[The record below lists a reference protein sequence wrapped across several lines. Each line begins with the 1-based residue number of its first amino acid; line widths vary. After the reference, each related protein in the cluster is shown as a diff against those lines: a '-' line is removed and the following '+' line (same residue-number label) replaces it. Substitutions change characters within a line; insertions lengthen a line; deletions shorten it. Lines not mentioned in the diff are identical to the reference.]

1 MIRSKEIDPLSLMA
15 TLKELRE
22 AAFISQR
29 DLAAAS
35 GVSRATIAALE
46 RGRRRRPQWRT
57 LRALAKAL
65 GIHPKEIETHV
76 PK

>member
-1 MIRSKEIDPLSLMA
+1 MA

-35 GVSRATIAALE
+35 GISKATIAALE

-65 GIHPKEIETHV
+65 GVHPKEIETRARN
-76 PK
+76 